1 MRSAKWF
8 FSWILCFTLFLPALV
23 SFAGDEYILRDGTR
37 AVIEGKK
44 LILIGQYARRTVAP
58 PGRYDTRGG
67 RYSIVVKGEE
77 IVIRDHAKELR

>member
-1 MRSAKWF
+1 MRAAKSF
-8 FSWILCFTLFLPALV
+8 FSWILCFTLFFTALV

-44 LILIGQYARRTVAP
+44 LILIGRDSRRSVAL
-58 PGRYDTRGG
+58 PGRYDTRDG

-77 IVIRDHAKELR
+77 IVIRDHTKELR